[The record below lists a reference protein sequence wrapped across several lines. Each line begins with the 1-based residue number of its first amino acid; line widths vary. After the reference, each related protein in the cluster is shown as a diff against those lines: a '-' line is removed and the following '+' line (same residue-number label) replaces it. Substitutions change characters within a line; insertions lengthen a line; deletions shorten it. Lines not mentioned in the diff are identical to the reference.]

1 MMVDTDTAT
10 RPSDGDPSTRGR
22 IVAALVAVV
31 LGIAILAGVAWG
43 AASLI
48 SHDDGWDVIAGQPVQ
63 ISIASGATARVIYA
77 DLEAAGVARSADL
90 EDAAVA
96 VGAEDRL
103 QAGTYAFVTD
113 MDPVV
118 VIASLVEGG
127 QGLPGTTFTLV
138 EGWTVDRIVE
148 ELAEAMPF
156 TQAEFQG
163 VLRSDAITSPFL
175 PPVGGPVDA
184 INRWEGLLFPA
195 TYPITE
201 GTTPAG
207 VLGAMAD
214 QTVRRIDAIDTSR
227 LSSLGVSIHE
237 ALVVASLV
245 EREAGTD
252 DERATIAS
260 VIYNRLAEPMRLQID
275 ATVIHA
281 LGYNPGRVTA
291 AHLETESPWNT
302 YRVDGLPPTPIG
314 TASQASIEAAT
325 NPEFTTYLFY
335 VLGGSDG
342 SHRFAETYEEHQD
355 NIARARSEGVLP

>member
-10 RPSDGDPSTRGR
+10 RPPDGGPSRRGR

-31 LGIAILAGVAWG
+31 LGIAVVAGVAWG

-63 ISIASGATARVIYA
+63 VSIASGTTARIIYA
-77 DLEAAGVARSADL
+77 DLEAAGVARSVDL
-90 EDAAVA
+90 EAAAVA
-96 VGAEDRL
+96 IGAEDRL
-103 QAGTYAFVTD
+103 QAGTYTFVTD
-113 MDPVV
+113 MDPVD

-127 QGLPGTTFTLV
+127 QDIPGTTFTLV

-148 ELAEAMPF
+148 ELAEALPF
-156 TQAEFQG
+156 TQAEFQA
-163 VLRSDAITSPFL
+163 VLRSDAITSPYL

-201 GTTPAG
+201 GTTPAEI
-207 VLGAMAD
+207 LGAMAD

-227 LSSLGVSIHE
+227 LPSLGVSLHE
-237 ALVVASLV
+237 ALVIASLV

-260 VIYNRLAEPMRLQID
+260 VIYNRLFESMRLQID
-275 ATVIHA
+275 ATVIYA

-291 AHLETESPWNT
+291 THLDTDSPWNT

-314 TASQASIEAAT
+314 AASQASIEAAT
-325 NPEFTTYLFY
+325 NPASTTYLFY
-335 VLGGSDG
+335 VLGGTDG
-342 SHRFAETYEEHQD
+342 SHRFAETYEEHQA
-355 NIARARSEGVLP
+355 NIARARADGVLP